1 MREGKIDKVILFRKC
16 PICDGIEGKELL
28 KLSFEFPDG
37 NPLPRNSR
45 VVSCINCGFTFADVN
60 ASQKEYNEYYD
71 GFNVYAE
78 CEELRGQ
85 TVQIPVGYIE
95 GERLISENVD
105 KNAKIIDIGCGGGGF
120 LNYLQSKGYTNLVG
134 YDPSKSSIEKLHKIS
149 VEGMVGNIFDNI
161 PKELEN
167 GFDVVISTMVIEH
180 IYDLNGYISQ
190 ILKFSRKDRKSYIL
204 LSAPAVEGF
213 NEYMCP
219 RANYFNH
226 EHINYFTE
234 TSASNMLNKYNLRRI
249 NDDPYFVDSGEKILL
264 MMCENEDGKKEI
276 CKDNEAERI
285 ILDYLQKNDLTEID
299 NTIQSIVN
307 ANKKVVVWGIG
318 SWAMQ
323 VLSEY
328 SELLEYVEYIVDN
341 NTTKQGTL
349 FGGKTIYSPEKLLE
363 DENNYPILICCIKN
377 SRDIEKQIKDMNL
390 DNEVVVIGR

>member
-1 MREGKIDKVILFRKC
+1 MREGRVDIIKLFRKC
-16 PICDGIEGKELL
+16 PICDGSEGKELL
-28 KLSFEFPDG
+28 KLSFEFPEG

-45 VVSCINCGFTFADVN
+45 VVSCANCGFTFADVN

-71 GFNVYAE
+71 GFNMYAE

-95 GERLISENVD
+95 GERLISEKVE

-120 LNYLQSKGYTNLVG
+120 LHYLQSEGYTNLVG
-134 YDPSKSSIEKLHKIS
+134 YDPSKSSIEKLHNIS
-149 VEGMVGNIFDNI
+149 VGGIVGNIFDSI

-190 ILKFSRKDRKSYIL
+190 ILKFLRQDRKSYVL

-213 NEYMCP
+213 NKYMCP

-234 TSASNMLNKYNLRRI
+234 TSASNMLNKYNLQRI

-264 MMCENEDGKKEI
+264 MICESGDVKKGI

-285 ILDYLQKNDLTEID
+285 ILDYLRKDDLTEIN
-299 NTIQSIVN
+299 NTIKNVVN

-318 SWAMQ
+318 SWAIQ
-323 VLSEY
+323 VLSEH
-328 SELLEYVEYIVDN
+328 SELLEYIEYIVDN

-349 FGGKTIYSPEKLLE
+349 FGEKIICSPDKLLE
-363 DENNYPILICCIKN
+363 DENDYLILICSMKN
-377 SRDIEKQIKDMNL
+377 SLDIEKQIKDMNL